1 MRPVRRVADRLLDFL
16 LRVSNMNFGGA
27 PFRDRE
33 DAGRRLA
40 ERLARYQGENP
51 MIFALPRGGVPVGY
65 EVARALKAPLEVFI
79 ARKLGAPNQPELG
92 IGAVAQDG
100 SRVLNESIVEKIGVS
115 KEYIE
120 RVAAEETKEA
130 ERRFK
135 LFRGERPEPEVRE
148 RTAILVDD
156 GIATGVTTRAA
167 IEALRRRDPRRLVL
181 AVPVCA
187 AHTAEL
193 LRQEVDELMCLE
205 APSDL
210 MAIGLWYRHF
220 EQTSDEEV
228 IELLKRAQHEQEEG
242 GANSPEERM

>member
-1 MRPVRRVADRLLDFL
+1 MGTSERTL
-16 LRVSNMNFGGA
+16 
-27 PFRDRE
+27 FRDRK

-40 ERLARYQGENP
+40 ERLARYRDEDSVVL
-51 MIFALPRGGVPVGY
+51 ALPRGGVPVGY
-65 EVARALKAPLEVFI
+65 EVARALKVPLDVFI

-100 SRVLNESIVEKIGVS
+100 SRVLNERIVEEIGVS
-115 KEYIE
+115 EEYIE

-130 ERRFK
+130 ERRLK
-135 LFRGERPEPEVRE
+135 LFRRERPEPEVRE

-156 GIATGVTTRAA
+156 GIATGVTTRVA

-187 AHTAEL
+187 THAAES
-193 LRQEVDELMCLE
+193 LRREVDELICLE
-205 APSDL
+205 APSNL

-228 IELLKRAQHEQEEG
+228 IDLLERARREQEER
-242 GANSPEERM
+242 GANDSEGIG